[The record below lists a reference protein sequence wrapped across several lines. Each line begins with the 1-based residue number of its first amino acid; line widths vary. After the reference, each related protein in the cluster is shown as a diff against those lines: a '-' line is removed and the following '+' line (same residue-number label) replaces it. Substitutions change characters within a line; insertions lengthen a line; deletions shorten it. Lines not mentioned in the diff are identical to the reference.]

1 MEFQPIVSSV
11 WDRPSDYI
19 FYFPRPDTIKLNHS
33 LLIHIDEV
41 CGPRRHGHEAALAHF
56 TGLGLIGSVTH
67 A

>member
-19 FYFPRPDTIKLNHS
+19 FYSRPDTIKLS